1 MGYRTVVIFDND
13 NLHLIKD
20 DPNFPT
26 RLFEAIMKQNCFN
39 SPCEVGGSA
48 NGMTAGIATVVH
60 CSHADTKVSLRL
72 IDFNAHT
79 IPE

>member
-13 NLHLIKD
+13 NLNLIKG
-20 DPNFPT
+20 DPNFQT
-26 RLFEAIMKQNCFN
+26 RLFEAIMKHSIVNR
-39 SPCEVGGSA
+39 SCEVGGSA
-48 NGMTAGIATVVH
+48 NGMTADIAYVVH

-79 IPE
+79 ILE